1 MFTSKHI
8 WSLLLLIVICKT
20 NHAQNKHQYV
30 LEHTLPNPQLS
41 AEYEYDLTKDPATGT
56 VPRERLLDGMNTIKA
71 QQAMKVLGPI
81 PGISWK
87 ERGPKNQPGRM
98 RSVVLDPNDGLKQR
112 VFAASVAGGLWRCN
126 NITASTTTWTPVDD
140 FFANLAVT
148 TIAFDPS
155 NNQIAYFGTGEGFTN
170 TEAIRGMGIWKSTD
184 GGSTW
189 AQLASTNNATFYYN
203 QKIMVATNG
212 DVYAA
217 TSAGLQ
223 QSTDGGATW
232 TKVLGAGSGALSDVI
247 SDIEFASNGTV
258 FASCGITTNDGIYS
272 SPSGNVGTW
281 TKLNI
286 AGSGFTTN
294 AAVRRIEIAT
304 APSNANII
312 YAIPC
317 KFNLGKYRTDT
328 IYVSGNQ
335 GISWSSSALPVDANP
350 NLSVNP
356 RDISNG
362 LAYYT
367 MMLEVDPNNST
378 VVWVGGINLYRS
390 NDGGVSYYQASDYT
404 GTAGYADI
412 HACQHDAFFEPGNS
426 NVLLFANDG
435 GIYRTTNA
443 TFTTPAILQRNDN
456 LNNALLF
463 SSTLNP
469 TSYDHRIWAGTE
481 NNINMK
487 LNNPGI
493 GNGNLINL
501 GGTGVIAGNNGG
513 YYHVDYNNQANHVW
527 TSTNLTLPSPLTY
540 YYKSTNGGLTN
551 TYLGN
556 KQTLGP
562 FNITA
567 YDSIGKNIY
576 TSFASNSQYFVWAHS
591 ATTIPAI
598 AKSFAAV
605 SSSRIRSIA
614 VSPNTN
620 TTVYFGLA
628 NGKLIKALN
637 APTSPT
643 FSSIGGASFPAAN
656 ISCIVVEPGNESH
669 IIVTFSNYGIASV
682 WETTDAGATWTN
694 IEGNLPDMPVR
705 WGLFNPLNPTQ
716 FLLATELG
724 VWTTDALAGAG
735 TQWFASNTGLA
746 NVRCDMLTYRPSDG
760 LMLVATHGR
769 GVFSS
774 DVFTGV
780 EANFTA
786 DKRITYTNKGIQ
798 FYDAS
803 YKASSYYWDFGD
815 TTLSIQQNPLKT
827 YVNPGVYTVSLTING
842 GGATISRTNYIKIL
856 PNRVAPYLYGDGGD
870 FENNLNDFGS
880 DNDDVETPWEL
891 GNSAVP
897 GKDGTLSGVNAWV
910 TGITQP
916 TYQSDEEISLM
927 SPNFDLTGSP
937 LWNLEFYSKFN
948 TENGY
953 DGFIVEYS
961 LDKGDNWSPLG
972 NYQVPNWYNNQNNI
986 TNTSFPINQAYFS
999 SDTVTVYNRCFWG
1012 ISSLSGNLNVAFRV
1026 RFKAFGDVTN
1036 LAGVAIDNFQIF
1048 VPDPLSA
1055 SLLSFTGKHYEKY
1068 NALMWNVSNSTDVV
1082 SFTIE
1087 RSADGKNFESIY
1099 TTPSTS
1105 QSAYSFQDYNLNQ
1118 SKYFYRIVSLELN
1131 GKITYSKVIALG
1143 SKIKNSSSLVVTPNP
1158 ADDLLFIMADNI
1170 IGTSTL
1176 NIVNANGKIILNKK
1190 IDNPTQLAQGISTR
1204 ELNMASGVYFIQLI
1218 TEEESLSTKLVVK

>member
-1 MFTSKHI
+1 MFLRKHI
-8 WSLLLLIVICKT
+8 WLLLLLFLFCKI
-20 NHAQNKHQYV
+20 NIAQSNHQYV
-30 LEHTLPNPQLS
+30 LEHNLPNPQLN
-41 AEYEYDLTKDPATGT
+41 AEYEHELTKDPATGM
-56 VPRERLLDGMNTIKA
+56 VPRERLLEGMKLIEG
-71 QQAMKVLGPI
+71 QQSMKVLGPI
-81 PGISWK
+81 PGLSWK

-98 RSVVLDPNDGLKQR
+98 RSVILDPNDGLKQR

-126 NITASTTTWTPVDD
+126 NITASTTFWTPVND

-148 TIAFDPS
+148 TIAFDPT
-155 NNQIAYFGTGEGFTN
+155 NNQIAYFGTGEGYTN

-184 GGSTW
+184 GGTTW
-189 AQLASTNNATFYYN
+189 AQLPSTNNATFYFN
-203 QKIMVATNG
+203 QKILVYTNG

-223 QSTDGGATW
+223 KSTDGGLTW
-232 TKVLGAGSGALSDVI
+232 TKVLGAGTGAVSDVI
-247 SDIEFASNGTV
+247 SDIEFANNGTI
-258 FASCGITTNDGIYS
+258 FASCGIIANDGMYS
-272 SPSGNVGTW
+272 SPSGNAGTW
-281 TKLNI
+281 TKLNT
-286 AGSGFTTN
+286 AASGFTTN
-294 AAVRRIEIAT
+294 INVRRIEIAT

-312 YAIPC
+312 YAMPC
-317 KFNLGKYRTDT
+317 KFTAGKYRTDT

-335 GISWSSSALPVDANP
+335 GLSWTPSSLPIDANP
-350 NLSVNP
+350 NISTP
-356 RDISNG
+356 RDITNG

-378 VVWVGGINLYRS
+378 VIWVGGINLYRS
-390 NDGGVSYYQASDYT
+390 NDGGVTYYQASDYT
-404 GTAGYADI
+404 GTAGYADV
-412 HACQHDAFFEPGNS
+412 HACQHDAYFEPGNS
-426 NVLLFANDG
+426 NVVLFANDG

-443 TFTTPAILQRNDN
+443 TFTTPAVLPRNDN

-481 NNINMK
+481 NNVNMK

-527 TSTNLTLPSPLTY
+527 TSTNLTVPTPLTY
-540 YYKSTNGGLTN
+540 YYRSTDGGLSN
-551 TYLGN
+551 SYIGN

-576 TSFASNSQYFVWAHS
+576 TSWAANSQYFVWAHS

-598 AKSFAAV
+598 AKSFAAL

-614 VSPNTN
+614 VSPNLN
-620 TTVYFGLA
+620 TTVYFGLS

-637 APTSPT
+637 APTAAT
-643 FSSIGGASFPAAN
+643 FSSIGDTTFPVAN
-656 ISCIVVEPGNESH
+656 ISCIVVEPGNENH
-669 IIVTFSNYGIASV
+669 IIVTFSNYGVASV
-682 WETTDAGATWTN
+682 WETTNAGATWTN

-705 WGLFNPLNPTQ
+705 WAMFNPINPTQ

-724 VWTTDALAGAG
+724 VWTTDALAGAA

-746 NVRCDMLTYRPSDG
+746 NMRCDMLNYRPSDG

-780 EANFTA
+780 EAAFTS

-803 YKASSYYWDFGD
+803 YKASSFLWNFGD
-815 TTLSIQQNPLKT
+815 ATTSTLQNPLKSYT
-827 YVNPGVYTVSLTING
+827 NPGVYAVSLTINSG
-842 GGATISRTNYIKIL
+842 GSSVSKTNYIKIL
-856 PNRVAPYLYGDGGD
+856 PNRVAPYLYANGGD
-870 FENNLNDFGS
+870 FETNPNDFGS
-880 DNDDVETPWEL
+880 DNEDIETPWEL

-916 TYQSDEEISLM
+916 TYQTDEEISLLT
-927 SPNFDLTGSP
+927 PNFDLTGSV

-1012 ISSLSGNLNVAFRV
+1012 ISSLAGNLNVAFRI

-1036 LAGVAIDNFQIF
+1036 LAGVAVDNFQIF
-1048 VPDPLSA
+1048 IPDPLAA

-1068 NALMWNVSNSTDVV
+1068 NALMWNISSRNEVI
-1082 SFTIE
+1082 SFHIE
-1087 RSADGKNFESIY
+1087 RSADGVNFEHIY
-1099 TTPSTS
+1099 TLSAGNQTS
-1105 QSAYSFQDYNLNQ
+1105 YSFNDYNLIKN
-1118 SKYFYRIVSLELN
+1118 KYFYRIVSSELS
-1131 GKITYSKVIALG
+1131 GKNSYSKVIALG
-1143 SKIKNSSSLVVTPNP
+1143 SKIKNTASLVVTPNP
-1158 ADDLLFIMADNI
+1158 TNDLLFIMADHVA
-1170 IGTSTL
+1170 GTSTL
-1176 NIVNANGKIILNKK
+1176 NIINANGKLMLSKK
-1190 IDNPTQLAQGISTR
+1190 VDNPTHLSQGISTR
-1204 ELNMASGVYFIQLI
+1204 ELNMTPGIYFIQLV
-1218 TEEESLSTKLVVK
+1218 TEDESLSTKLVVK